1 MVVFTEVE
9 QEEIINEFLTYIE
22 QQETKII
29 DDFLSE
35 NDNKTEEEEEEEEDD
50 SYGFV
55 TEKRLEKEVTEHHK
69 MINNIETKNYI
80 PLKHAMIKYM
90 EQTNNQRIIRNAG
103 NYSYSQKTSNWWYL
117 SFREFEWLIEI
128 KKNGNKWICSKEKL
142 DAVDFN
148 ILYKYKMFERRFE

>member
-1 MVVFTEVE
+1 
-9 QEEIINEFLTYIE
+9 
-22 QQETKII
+22 
-29 DDFLSE
+29 
-35 NDNKTEEEEEEEEDD
+35 
-50 SYGFV
+50 
-55 TEKRLEKEVTEHHK
+55 

-103 NYSYSQKTSNWWYL
+103 NYSYSQKTSNCWCL

-128 KKNGNKWICSKEKL
+128 QKNGNKWICSKEKL

>member
-29 DDFLSE
+29 DEFLSD
-35 NDNKTEEEEEEEEDD
+35 NDNKTEEEEEDD
-50 SYGFV
+50 R
-55 TEKRLEKEVTEHHK
+55 TEKRLEKEITEHHK

-90 EQTNNQRIIRNAG
+90 EQTNNQHIIRNAG
-103 NYSYSQKTSNWWYL
+103 NYSYSQNTSNWWYL
-117 SFREFEWLIEI
+117 SFREFEWLIEM
-128 KKNGNKWICSKEKL
+128 KKNGNRWVCSKEKL

-148 ILYKYKMFERRFE
+148 ILYKYKMFRKRFD

>member
-1 MVVFTEVE
+1 MVVFTEV
-9 QEEIINEFLTYIE
+9 QHEEIFNEFLTYIE

-29 DDFLSE
+29 DEFLSD
-35 NDNKTEEEEEEEEDD
+35 NDNKTEEEDD

-55 TEKRLEKEVTEHHK
+55 TEKTVRKGNYRTSKK

-80 PLKHAMIKYM
+80 PLKHAMVKYM

-103 NYSYSQKTSNWWYL
+103 NYSYNQITSNLWCL

-128 KKNGNKWICSKEKL
+128 KKNGNKWVCSKEKL

-148 ILYKYKMFERRFE
+148 ILYKYRMFKRRIE

>member
-29 DDFLSE
+29 DGFLSD
-35 NDNKTEEEEEEEEDD
+35 NDNKTEEEEEEDD

-55 TEKRLEKEVTEHHK
+55 TGKRLEREIAEHHK

-103 NYSYSQKTSNWWYL
+103 NYSYSQITSNLWYL

-128 KKNGNKWICSKEKL
+128 KKEW
-142 DAVDFN
+142 
-148 ILYKYKMFERRFE
+148 

>member
-29 DDFLSE
+29 DEFLSD
-35 NDNKTEEEEEEEEDD
+35 NDNKTEEEEDD
-50 SYGFV
+50 R
-55 TEKRLEKEVTEHHK
+55 TEKRLEKEITEHHK

-90 EQTNNQRIIRNAG
+90 EQTNNQHIIRNAG
-103 NYSYSQKTSNWWYL
+103 NYSYSQNTSNWWYL
-117 SFREFEWLIEI
+117 SFREFEWLIEM
-128 KKNGNKWICSKEKL
+128 KKNGNRWVCSKEKL

-148 ILYKYKMFERRFE
+148 ILYKYKMFRKRFD

>member
-1 MVVFTEVE
+1 MAVFTEVE

-22 QQETKII
+22 QQETNII
-29 DDFLSE
+29 DGFLSD
-35 NDNKTEEEEEEEEDD
+35 NDNKTEEEDD

-55 TEKRLEKEVTEHHK
+55 TEKRLEREITEHHK

-90 EQTNNQRIIRNAG
+90 EQTNNQRIVRNAG
-103 NYSYSQKTSNWWYL
+103 NYSYSQITSNLWYL
-117 SFREFEWLIEI
+117 GFREFEWIIEI
-128 KKNGNKWICSKEKL
+128 KNGNKWICSNEKL

-148 ILYKYKMFERRFE
+148 ILYN

>member
-29 DDFLSE
+29 DGFLSD
-35 NDNKTEEEEEEEEDD
+35 NDNKTEEEGDD

-103 NYSYSQKTSNWWYL
+103 NYSYSQKTSNLWYL

>member
-29 DDFLSE
+29 DDFLSN
-35 NDNKTEEEEEEEEDD
+35 NDNKTEEEDD
-50 SYGFV
+50 SYGFA
-55 TEKRLEKEVTEHHK
+55 TEKRLEKEITEHHK

-80 PLKHAMIKYM
+80 PLKHARIKYM
-90 EQTNNQRIIRNAG
+90 EQTNNQHINRNAG
-103 NYSYSQKTSNWWYL
+103 NYSYSQNTSNWWYL
-117 SFREFEWLIEI
+117 SFREFEWLIEM
-128 KKNGNKWICSKEKL
+128 KKNGNRWVCSKEKL

-148 ILYKYKMFERRFE
+148 ILYKYKMFRKRFD

>member
-29 DDFLSE
+29 DDFLSD
-35 NDNKTEEEEEEEEDD
+35 NDNKTEEEDD

-55 TEKRLEKEVTEHHK
+55 TEKRLEKEITEHHK
-69 MINNIETKNYI
+69 MINNIETKNDI

-90 EQTNNQRIIRNAG
+90 EQTNNQRIIRIAG
-103 NYSYSQKTSNWWYL
+103 NYSYSQITSNLWYL

-128 KKNGNKWICSKEKL
+128 KKNGNKWVCSKE
-142 DAVDFN
+142 N
-148 ILYKYKMFERRFE
+148 

>member
-9 QEEIINEFLTYIE
+9 QEEIINEFLTFIE
-22 QQETKII
+22 QQETKLI
-29 DDFLSE
+29 DVFLSD
-35 NDNKTEEEEEEEEDD
+35 NDNKTEEEDD

-55 TEKRLEKEVTEHHK
+55 SEKRLKKEITEHHK

-103 NYSYSQKTSNWWYL
+103 NYSYSQNTSNWWYL

-128 KKNGNKWICSKEKL
+128 KKNGNKWVCSKETL

-148 ILYKYKMFERRFE
+148 VLYKYRMFRRRFE